1 MNEIA
6 VCMNAVAAMEDL
18 CFMDQGA
25 VLDQPPRAWS
35 LPQYDLLLDTLT
47 GQVRFAVWALQL
59 TVAVSY
65 QVGYW
70 PIIGKIFLHDMP
82 EGRVNF
88 QYRVLTNSSTFTGNV
103 GDLPLNSSG
112 SGFPTTTTTL
122 GVALTAGQLRVTP
135 SYSGASMSAH
145 DVFSRVLA
153 VMVVGA
159 ETGPESPCNGI
170 VGRAGG
176 IAGID
181 ITPERDEQ
189 GHSLLKY
196 RQLIKAM
203 RICLALDG
211 RKEKVWRGRF

>member
-1 MNEIA
+1 M
-6 VCMNAVAAMEDL
+6 
-18 CFMDQGA
+18 
-25 VLDQPPRAWS
+25 
-35 LPQYDLLLDTLT
+35 
-47 GQVRFAVWALQL
+47 
-59 TVAVSY
+59 AVSY

-203 RICLALDG
+203 RIVSHWMVAKKRFGEVDFELKRDGVKIAQGRLQNFRSQSLASQ
-211 RKEKVWRGRF
+211 